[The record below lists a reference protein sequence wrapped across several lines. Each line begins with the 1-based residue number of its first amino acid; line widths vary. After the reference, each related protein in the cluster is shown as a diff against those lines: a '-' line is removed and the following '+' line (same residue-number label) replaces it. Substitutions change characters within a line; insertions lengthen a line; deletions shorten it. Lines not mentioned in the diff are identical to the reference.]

1 MLTTEIDEEDHSV
14 TRRRFFTLVCK
25 LLPAGTAGNNVEMLL
40 FCRLKVVA
48 EKFLWGYRGV

>member
-1 MLTTEIDEEDHSV
+1 MLTTEIDEEDLSV

-25 LLPAGTAGNNVEMLL
+25 LLPAGTAGNSVEMLL